1 MQQYIRSIIIPWSS
15 GIYPN
20 DAKMVQHLQ
29 TDMIYHINK
38 IKLKD
43 DMMLRSAKEANIFL
57 FSNENFN
64 IHL

>member
-1 MQQYIRSIIIPWSS
+1 MPWSS

-20 DAKMVQHLQ
+20 DAKMARHSQ
-29 TDMIYHINK
+29 THMIYRINK
-38 IKLKD
+38 IKHKD
-43 DMMLRSAKEANIFL
+43 DTISRSAEEANIFL